1 MKKIAFILT
10 LVLSLCVATS
20 IASAVGIQAGLAL
33 SNSNIYMEDTSSG
46 GASYTFD
53 MNMHYGLDLAVDL
66 PINPMMEVLLGLTYY
81 LPASPSD
88 DTLMLT
94 TDDTVAF
101 MPIYAS
107 LKFSIPGLGM
117 TGVNPYAGIGINY
130 TTWTSDPAPDTQP
143 TAGLGYYGFVGASFG
158 NIFAELGY
166 ISMRG
171 SITDMAPGVDVNI
184 ESRGIVIKG
193 GMLLGI

>member
-1 MKKIAFILT
+1 MKKLAFIVM
-10 LVLSLCVATS
+10 LVLSLCIAPS

-33 SNSNIYMEDTSSG
+33 SNSNIYFEDTG
-46 GASYTFD
+46 GDYSYTFD

-88 DTLMLT
+88 DTVFGS
-94 TDDTVAF
+94 TDSTVAF
-101 MPIYAS
+101 LPIYAS

-130 TTWTSDPAPDTQP
+130 TTMTTANPAADPQP

-158 NIFAELGY
+158 NMFAELGY

-171 SITDMAPGVDVNI
+171 TIADVDVNI
-184 ESRGIVIKG
+184 ESRGVVIKG
-193 GMLLGI
+193 GMNFGM